1 MKKKKAT
8 IRLYKFIMIIVVF
21 LFLAIIVKLSYVAL
35 SDKVDGINLTAF
47 ANGRNT
53 VKKTLYASRGSIFDK
68 NGNILAQTVNSYTLI
83 AYLEES
89 RTTDSSNPQHVVD
102 KQLTAKKLS
111 EVLEIPEK
119 EILGYLNKENVYQ
132 VEFGSKGRNL
142 TELKKKEIESLNLPG
157 IDFIVSS
164 SRYYKMGNFASY
176 LVGYAKA
183 DEEGKILGEM
193 GIEKAFDKEL
203 QGTDGYTEYQ
213 KDAYGYQMP
222 NTPSNTEEPVSG
234 SDIYLTIDNN
244 IQIIVENAIKDL
256 DKDYDYDWM
265 TFTVMDAKTGAI
277 VASGSN
283 PSFNPNDLNT
293 LSSYLNPLVSYQYE
307 PGSTMKIYSF
317 MAAMEE
323 GIYNGLATFESG
335 KIEVADHTI
344 KDFNNKGWGEI
355 TYDRGFAYSSNV
367 AATKLGLE
375 LGNEKL
381 KNFYKKMGFGAPTG
395 IELNGEVSGQI
406 DFTYKTELA
415 NASFGQGLT
424 TTPIQNL
431 QALTVLTNNGQMIK
445 PYIVAKI
452 ANNTG
457 KITYK
462 AQTTNLGQKVSEA
475 TIQKMNNLMYD
486 VVYNGLSKAWQP
498 NNVTMAGKTGTAQ
511 IAGPNG
517 GYLSG
522 KHDYIKSFAGYFP
535 YENPRYIFYV
545 SAKQINT
552 EDNVLAKVVTKAVE
566 EIAKYS
572 NITNTNSD
580 IDSSKIVTISNY
592 INKNTQEVV
601 EQLINQNMQ
610 AVVLGIGDKVI
621 NQYPLVNM
629 TRNKNSKV
637 FILTNDE
644 NYLLPD
650 LTNYS
655 ASDVINLC
663 NLLNI
668 NYTLEG
674 YGFVKSFDKPVGTNL
689 KDIENLTITLG
700 T

>member
-1 MKKKKAT
+1 MKNKKT
-8 IRLYKFIMIIVVF
+8 TVRLYKFVMIIVVF
-21 LFLAIIVKLSYVAL
+21 LFVAIIFKLSFVAL
-35 SDKVDGINLTAF
+35 SSNVDGINLTSF

-53 VKKTLYASRGSIFDK
+53 VKKTLYASRGSIYDL
-68 NGNILAQTVNSYTLI
+68 NGNVLAQTVNSYTLI

-89 RTTDSSNPQHVVD
+89 RTTDESDPQHVVD
-102 KQLTAKKLS
+102 KAMTAKKLS
-111 EVLEIPEK
+111 EVLELSEE
-119 EILGYLNKENVYQ
+119 EILGYLNKEDVYQ
-132 VEFGSKGRNL
+132 VEFGSKGRDL
-142 TELKKKEIESLNLPG
+142 TELKKKEIDSLNLPG
-157 IDFIVSS
+157 IDFIVSTT
-164 SRYYKMGNFASY
+164 RYYKMGNFASY
-176 LVGYAKA
+176 IIGYAKN
-183 DEEGKILGEM
+183 DEEGKITGEM
-193 GIEKAFDKEL
+193 GIEKTFDKEL
-203 QGTDGYTEYQ
+203 QGIDGYTEYQ

-222 NTPSNTEEPVSG
+222 NTPSNTQEPESG
-234 SDIYLTIDNN
+234 SNVYLTIDNN

-283 PSFNPNDLNT
+283 PSFNLNDLNT

-323 GIYNGLATFESG
+323 GIYNGLATFKSG
-335 KIEVADHTI
+335 SIEVADHTI
-344 KDFNNKGWGEI
+344 RDFNNKGWGEI
-355 TYDRGFAYSSNV
+355 TYDVGFAYSSNV

-375 LGNEKL
+375 LGNKRLRSFYEKI
-381 KNFYKKMGFGAPTG
+381 GFGKMTEF
-395 IELNGEVSGQI
+395 ELSGEVAGKI
-406 DFTYKTELA
+406 DFNYKTELA

-431 QALTVLTNNGQMIK
+431 QALTVLTNNGQMLK
-445 PYIVAKI
+445 PYIVDKI
-452 ANNTG
+452 VNSEG

-462 AQTTNLGQKVSEA
+462 AETTNLGQKVSES
-475 TIQKMNNLMYD
+475 TITKMNSLMYD

-498 NNVTMAGKTGTAQ
+498 DNVTMAGKTGTAQ
-511 IAGPNG
+511 IAGPSG
-517 GYLSG
+517 GYLTGSY
-522 KHDYIKSFAGYFP
+522 DYIKSFAGYFP
-535 YENPRYIFYV
+535 YENPKYIFYV
-545 SAKQINT
+545 SVKQVNT
-552 EDNVLAKVVTKAVE
+552 ENNVLANVVTKAVE

-572 NITNTNSD
+572 NITNTKSD
-580 IDSSKIVTISNY
+580 VDSSKIITLDNY
-592 INKNTQEVV
+592 INKNTSDVV
-601 EQLINQNMQ
+601 SVLETKSLKPI
-610 AVVLGIGDKVI
+610 VLGSGDKII

-650 LTNYS
+650 IIGYS

-668 NYTLEG
+668 DYTLEG
-674 YGFVKSFDKPVGTNL
+674 YGFVTASSITPGTNI
-689 KDIENLTITLG
+689 KDIENLTIFLST
-700 T
+700 

>member
-1 MKKKKAT
+1 MKKKTT
-8 IRLYKFIMIIVVF
+8 IRLYKFVIVIVVF
-21 LFLAIIVKLSYVAL
+21 LFVAIIAKLSFVAL
-35 SDKVDGINLTAF
+35 SSNVDGINLTEF

-53 VKKTLYASRGSIFDK
+53 VKKTLYASRGSIYDL
-68 NGNILAQTVNSYTLI
+68 NGNVLAQTVNSYTLI

-89 RTTDSSNPQHVVD
+89 RTTDESDPKHVVD
-102 KQLTAKKLS
+102 KAMTAKKLA
-111 EVLEIPEK
+111 EVLELSEE
-119 EILGYLNKENVYQ
+119 EILGYLNKKDVYQ
-132 VEFGSKGRNL
+132 VEFGPKGRDL
-142 TELKKKEIESLNLPG
+142 TELKKKEIDNLNLPG

-176 LVGYAKA
+176 LIGYAKNN
-183 DEEGKILGEM
+183 EEGKITGEM
-193 GIEKAFDKEL
+193 GIEKTFNKEL
-203 QGTDGYTEYQ
+203 TGTDGYTEYQ

-222 NTPSNTEEPVSG
+222 NTPYNTEEPVSG

-283 PSFNPNDLNT
+283 PSFNLNDLNT

-323 GIYNGLATFESG
+323 GIYNGLETFESG

-344 KDFNNKGWGEI
+344 RDFNNKGWGEI
-355 TYDRGFAYSSNV
+355 TYDVGFAYSSNV

-375 LGNEKL
+375 LGNKRL
-381 KNFYKKMGFGAPTG
+381 RSFYEKMGFGKITEV
-395 IELNGEVSGQI
+395 ELAGEVAGKI
-406 DFTYKTELA
+406 DFNYKTELA

-431 QALTVLTNNGQMIK
+431 QALTVLTNKGQMIK
-445 PYIVAKI
+445 PYLVDKIV
-452 ANNTG
+452 NSEG
-457 KITYK
+457 KVTYE
-462 AQTTNLGQKVSEA
+462 AEVTNLGQKVSET
-475 TIQKMNNLMYD
+475 TITKMNSLMYD

-511 IAGPNG
+511 IAGPKG
-517 GYLSG
+517 GYLTG
-522 KHDYIKSFAGYFP
+522 VYDYIKSFAGYFP
-535 YENPRYIFYV
+535 YEDPKYIFYV
-545 SAKQINT
+545 SVKQVNT
-552 EDNVLAKVVTKAVE
+552 ENNVLADVVTKAVE

-572 NITNTNSD
+572 NITNTKSD
-580 IDSSKIVTISNY
+580 VDSSKIITLNNY
-592 INKNTQEVV
+592 INKNISDVISEL
-601 EQLINQNMQ
+601 ENKNLKPI
-610 AVVLGIGDKVI
+610 VLGDGEKVI
-621 NQYPLVNM
+621 NQYPLANM
-629 TRNKNSKV
+629 TRNKDSKV

-644 NYLLPD
+644 NYFLPD
-650 LTNYS
+650 ITGYS

-674 YGFVKSFDKPVGTNL
+674 YGFVTSSSIAPGTNI
-689 KDIENLTITLG
+689 KDIDNLTITLS